1 MSDVPTQTPLKNAIA
16 ADGTELWFA
25 THGDPRNPAIFLG
38 PHFYASYGR
47 TDADDT
53 QRWIDGLKDEF
64 FLIVADYPRGFGPTR
79 NPIGMDFT
87 PDFAAEEYGRI
98 ADAAGVDRFAWV
110 GYSYGGAMGVQ
121 VACRSGR
128 VSALAVGGFP
138 PLNAPFRDM
147 VDITTHFAGTT
158 PADAGLDPQLLWS
171 SVGFYTPLLDWPE
184 RDELAK
190 LDMPRMA
197 FTGTDDVGVP
207 AQGVDT
213 PLAARLRAA
222 EPELKAMGW
231 QVEWLDGQD
240 HMTTIQAAVS
250 LPVVRDFFR
259 QSLLSA

>member
-1 MSDVPTQTPLKNAIA
+1 MKSVTA

-25 THGDPRNPAIFLG
+25 THGDPLSPAIFLG

-53 QRWIDGLKDEF
+53 QQWIDGLSREF
-64 FLIVADYPRGFGPTR
+64 FLIAADYPRGFGKTG
-79 NPIGMDFT
+79 NPLGMDFT
-87 PDFAAEEYGRI
+87 PDVAAEDYARI
-98 ADAAGVDRFAWV
+98 ADAAGVGQFGWV

-138 PLNAPFRDM
+138 PLDAPFQEM
-147 VDITTHFAGTT
+147 VDVTTRLAETT
-158 PADAGLDPQLLWS
+158 PASAGLDPRLLWT

-184 RDELAK
+184 REEVAK

-197 FTGTDDVGVP
+197 FMGAADIGVP
-207 AQGVDT
+207 LHGINT

-222 EPELKAMGW
+222 EPELTAMGW
-231 QVEWLDGQD
+231 RVEWLEERD
-240 HMTTIQAAVS
+240 HMTAIQAAVS
-250 LPVVRDFFR
+250 LPAVRDFFR
-259 QSLLSA
+259 RSLLSA